1 MKCIHNTAYTYNI
14 PSTQTI
20 YIYYTSDGHNSD
32 PSSIP
37 PSYHNESIRA
47 SASEEVPAPWEG
59 PAVDRARVTYIDRGR
74 EVRVNV
80 GC

>member
-20 YIYYTSDGHNSD
+20 HIYYTSDGHNSD

-47 SASEEVPAPWEG
+47 SASEEVPAP
-59 PAVDRARVTYIDRGR
+59 
-74 EVRVNV
+74 
-80 GC
+80 